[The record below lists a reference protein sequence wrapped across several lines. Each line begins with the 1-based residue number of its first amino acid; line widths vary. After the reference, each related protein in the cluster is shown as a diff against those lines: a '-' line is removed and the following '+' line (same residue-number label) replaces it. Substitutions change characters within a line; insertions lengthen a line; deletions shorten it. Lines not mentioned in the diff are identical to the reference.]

1 MGIRDPYTPGVRP
14 LSPAGVKPLGPVN
27 VALSTPRPAFPPAPR
42 PAARQQTGLFPAPP
56 TGLVSQPGEWL
67 EGEGPRARGALCL
80 EPPWPWAPYY
90 LIFVCCVCRK
100 EICSDFGAQTEEAEV
115 VKGETIRFRSTIKGP
130 EPLVSPPPSL
140 RDWKLSGLQPQ
151 GNPRTW
157 SGNSAHGGG
166 NQRISLPGGWRQATF
181 QLGGA
186 ATSPAELHRSQ

>member
-1 MGIRDPYTPGVRP
+1 M
-14 LSPAGVKPLGPVN
+14 ALG
-27 VALSTPRPAFPPAPR
+27 ALLPD
-42 PAARQQTGLFPAPP
+42 LCV
-56 TGLVSQPGEWL
+56 LCVSQ
-67 EGEGPRARGALCL
+67 
-80 EPPWPWAPYY
+80 
-90 LIFVCCVCRK
+90 

-166 NQRISLPGGWRQATF
+166 KQRISLPGGWRQATS